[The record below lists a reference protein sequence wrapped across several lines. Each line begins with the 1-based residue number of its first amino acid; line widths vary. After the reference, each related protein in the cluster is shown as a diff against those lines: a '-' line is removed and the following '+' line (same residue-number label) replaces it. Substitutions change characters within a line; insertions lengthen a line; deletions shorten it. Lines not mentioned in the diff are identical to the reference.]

1 MRRTPRLRFSHLALM
16 CILAGIACAVVV
28 GFGPL
33 SASQNPA
40 VESGFTAIFDGKTL
54 NGWDGDPDYFR
65 VEDGAI
71 VAGSLDR
78 PTPENQFISSTG
90 SYGDFE
96 LRLSFKLLGDPAH
109 ANAGVQFRSSRVPNS
124 NEMSGYQADIGQTYW
139 GCLYDEARR
148 NQTLVQADQDAVSRV
163 VRREGWNDYVIRCK
177 GRHIQLW
184 LNGVQTVDYTEH
196 DSGIAESG
204 LIGLQV
210 HQGPPS
216 KVFYRNI
223 RIQKF

>member
-1 MRRTPRLRFSHLALM
+1 M
-16 CILAGIACAVVV
+16 CILAGIAYSVAA

-33 SASQNPA
+33 SASQNPT
-40 VESGFTAIFDGKTL
+40 VETGFTAIFDGKTL
-54 NGWDGDPDYFR
+54 NGWEGDPDYFR

-71 VAGSLDR
+71 VAGSLER

-90 SYGDFE
+90 SFGDFE

-139 GCLYDEARR
+139 GCLYDESRR
-148 NQTLVQADQDAVSRV
+148 NRTLVQADQDAVNRV
-163 VRREGWNDYVIRCK
+163 LRRDGWNDYVIRCE

-184 LNGVQTVDYTEH
+184 LNGVQTVDYREH

-223 RIQKF
+223 RVRKF